1 MFSTSESSER
11 RPGVT
16 LIPKSIAVRLTL
28 TLGAVGLL
36 VFAAAGILL
45 QRTLAGELMRADH
58 EELIGKIKVVKHF
71 IGEARNSGE
80 LDVLRHH
87 MDDLLLGHS
96 DLDIWLVAADGR
108 SVYGGPLPRLIGEP
122 DERGHVRVESD
133 GVPMDAVQVA
143 ITDAHP
149 FPIAR
154 AWLAVDTRPRD
165 KLLATY
171 RIAVTAVC
179 ALGVA
184 LIVGLGG
191 VATWRGLTPVKRLSA
206 EAGQITP
213 HSLDVRLSDMHD
225 DAELTGLVDSFNGVL
240 DRLEAAYRQMEHFSA
255 DVAHELRTPLAT
267 LISGSQVTLSAD
279 RSSDELREALASH
292 LEELEQMS
300 ALVND
305 MLFLAR
311 ADQGDR
317 AQDLDSTDLAAEVDK
332 TIRYCELLIE
342 EAGVK
347 VQREGAASAVCSPPL
362 VRRAVVNLLVNAIK
376 HTERGQ
382 AIAVRI
388 ESIADRVSLS
398 VWNPGRPIPPEVA
411 SRMFDRFF
419 RGDQARVR
427 TGESHG
433 LGLAIVRAI
442 ARMHGGRV
450 FVDSTA
456 QGNRVGFEI
465 PAGHLP
471 IAPAA

>member
-1 MFSTSESSER
+1 
-11 RPGVT
+11 VT
-16 LIPKSIAVRLTL
+16 LIPKSIALRLTL

-45 QRTLAGELMRADH
+45 QRALATELVRADH
-58 EELIGKIKVVKHF
+58 EELVGKIKVVRHF
-71 IGEARNSGE
+71 IGEARKSGN
-80 LDVLRHH
+80 LDVLKHH

-96 DLDIWLVAADGR
+96 DLDIWLITAQGDT
-108 SVYGGPLPRLIGEP
+108 VYGGSLPRVVGEP
-122 DERGHVRVESD
+122 DARGHFRVERD
-133 GVPMDAVQVA
+133 GVPMDAVRTP
-143 ITDAHP
+143 ITDAAP
-149 FPIAR
+149 FPIAA

-171 RIAVTAVC
+171 RIAVTGVC

-184 LIVGLGG
+184 LILGLGG
-191 VATWRGLTPVKRLSA
+191 VATWRGLRPVKRLSL
-206 EAGQITP
+206 EARQITP
-213 HSLDVRLSDMHD
+213 HSLDARLSDTHD
-225 DAELTGLVDSFNGVL
+225 DAELTGLVESFNGVL

-267 LISGSQVTLSAD
+267 LISGSQVTLAAD
-279 RSSDELREALASH
+279 RSKEDLRDALASH

-317 AQDLDSTDLAAEVDK
+317 AQDLAQTDLAAEVDK
-332 TIRYCELLIE
+332 TIRYCELLID
-342 EAGVK
+342 EAGVT
-347 VQREGAASAVCSPPL
+347 VRREGAAKAVCSAAL

-376 HTERGQ
+376 HTERGLE
-382 AIAVRI
+382 ITLRI
-388 ESIADRVSLS
+388 GSSADRVSLS
-398 VWNPGRPIPPEVA
+398 VWNPGRPIPPEIA

-433 LGLAIVRAI
+433 LGLAIVWAI

-450 FVDSTA
+450 FVDSTG
-456 QGNRVGFEI
+456 QGNRIGFEI
-465 PAGHLP
+465 PAAGLP
-471 IAPAA
+471 KRVK